1 QAAFPDLHV
10 LSATRP
16 ETWRF
21 LRHWQ
26 RMLPP
31 NPDEDRTRLYHERLR
46 REQFVK
52 DQASAA
58 GPVEDEGAA
67 LAGLG
72 LTVTVRQAR
81 RSDLKGALAL
91 INGTNQCNLWGSR
104 TTLREIQDRLG
115 TGAAVI
121 LADANDKF
129 GQMGVV
135 GVMVV
140 EVKPDRVEIPMFVL
154 SCRVF
159 GFGIEY

>member
-10 LSATRP
+10 LSAARP

-31 NPDEDRTRLYHERLR
+31 NPDEDRTRLYHERVR

-52 DQASAA
+52 DRASAA

-67 LAGLG
+67 LAGLRV
-72 LTVTVRQAR
+72 TVTIRQAR
-81 RSDLKGALAL
+81 RSDLKRVVELV
-91 INGTNQCNLWGSR
+91 NRTNQFNLCGSR

-115 TGAAVI
+115 TGAAVV
-121 LADANDKF
+121 LADASDKF

-135 GVMVV
+135 GVMVA
-140 EVKPDRVEIPMFVL
+140 EVKPDLVEIPMFVL

-159 GFGIEY
+159 GFGIE